1 MDRWVDIP
9 TFQCLTLLQ
18 ASFPKPLVMQPNS
31 LKELAHGLFHKPRVG
46 GIKPLYFCLRIALQ
60 DHYSHEITIPP
71 TTKQVESKTN
81 NRNWVHCRKCHFQYC
96 HLCREACFG
105 AWHFSEYGCKQLTTV
120 TEDLALFTEEK
131 RRKRSEGEA
140 VVKTDNLS

>member
-1 MDRWVDIP
+1 
-9 TFQCLTLLQ
+9 
-18 ASFPKPLVMQPNS
+18 MQLNS
-31 LKELAHGLFHKPRVG
+31 LKELAHGCSTNKAQPRLG
-46 GIKPLYFCLRIALQ
+46 EIKPLYFCLRIALQ

-71 TTKQVESKTN
+71 TTTQVESKTN

-105 AWHFSEYGCKQLTTV
+105 AWHFSEYGCKQLTTI

-140 VVKTDNLS
+140 VVETNNLS